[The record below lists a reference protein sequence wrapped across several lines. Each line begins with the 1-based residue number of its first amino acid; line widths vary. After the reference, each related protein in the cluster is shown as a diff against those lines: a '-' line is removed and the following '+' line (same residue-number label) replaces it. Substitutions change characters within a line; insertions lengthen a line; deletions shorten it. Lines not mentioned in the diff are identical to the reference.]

1 MDRGVRLHQSVADRC
16 ARSRGVGVGR
26 DKVPVIVVGLLGV
39 VLLGG
44 IVTLRLLPSSSDQGT
59 NAAFAHDPSKHRRG
73 PRNYQ
78 ERVEGRRYVNPDL
91 GLKVTG
97 PDGWQVSAG
106 QRSDVGPAYEGLVVK
121 MEPAGDPDPQTQV
134 RPFVSVVKR
143 TLGPG
148 AAPDPA
154 AYIRQHLLGE
164 GKTVLEEPGAAE
176 ISGRPAAKV
185 LYEMKSGAGTIRIAQ
200 LVHIRRGEAIIVSAM
215 APASAFGGLQDVF
228 KGVLASVNL
237 DL

>member
-1 MDRGVRLHQSVADRC
+1 MGRGKA
-16 ARSRGVGVGR
+16 
-26 DKVPVIVVGLLGV
+26 PVIVVGLLGV
-39 VLLGG
+39 ALLAGLVL
-44 IVTLRLLPSSSDQGT
+44 IRISSSSTRAGT
-59 NAAFAHDPSKHRRG
+59 VPAHDPEKSRRTS
-73 PRNYQ
+73 RVYQ
-78 ERVEGRRYVNPDL
+78 ERLDGRRYVNPDL
-91 GLKVTG
+91 GLKVMG
-97 PDGWQVSAG
+97 PEGWQVSKG

-121 MEPAGDPDPQTQV
+121 MEPAGDPDPQTQI

-164 GKTVLEEPGAAE
+164 GKTVLEEPAAAE

-185 LYEMKSGAGTIRIAQ
+185 VYELKSGGGTIRIAQ

-228 KGVLASVNL
+228 NGVLASVNL

>member
-1 MDRGVRLHQSVADRC
+1 
-16 ARSRGVGVGR
+16 VGVGR

-39 VLLGG
+39 ILLAGLVL
-44 IVTLRLLPSSSDQGT
+44 IRLSSSSTRASVVPG
-59 NAAFAHDPSKHRRG
+59 HDPEKSRRTS
-73 PRNYQ
+73 RVYQ
-78 ERVEGRRYVNPDL
+78 ERLDGQRYVNPDL

-106 QRSDVGPAYEGLVVK
+106 QRSDDGPAYEGLVVK
-121 MEPAGDPDPQTQV
+121 MEPAGDPEPQTQV

-154 AYIRQHLLGE
+154 TYIRQHLLGE

-185 LYEMKSGAGTIRIAQ
+185 LYEMRSGGGTIRIAQ